1 MYEMEATHTLC
12 FALRITIFCIILYKG
27 EVTKSNCFNFMIF
40 KIFAIIYSPM
50 PMKRWFIY
58 IAQVMKKIK
67 IKKKCL
73 PNDFFLENT
82 LILETA
88 SSACIILVDFVGCPS
103 QTN

>member
-1 MYEMEATHTLC
+1 
-12 FALRITIFCIILYKG
+12 
-27 EVTKSNCFNFMIF
+27 
-40 KIFAIIYSPM
+40 
-50 PMKRWFIY
+50 MKRWFIY